1 MAEIVNLRQARKH
14 KARNEK
20 ERIAA
25 ENRAIHGR
33 SKAERER
40 ESLVDRKAATFLD
53 AHRRSRGDE
62 PADQ

>member
-14 KARNEK
+14 KARSEK

-40 ESLVDRKAATFLD
+40 EGLLERKATTFLD
-53 AHRRSRGDE
+53 AHRRSPGHEPGD
-62 PADQ
+62 Q

>member
-1 MAEIVNLRQARKH
+1 MAEIVNLRQARKN
-14 KARNEK
+14 KARSEK

-40 ESLVDRKAATFLD
+40 ESLLERKATTFLD
-53 AHRRSRGDE
+53 AHRRSPGSEPGD
-62 PADQ
+62 Q

>member
-14 KARNEK
+14 KARSEK

-33 SKAERER
+33 NRAERER
-40 ESLVDRKAATFLD
+40 ESLLERKATTFLD
-53 AHRRSRGDE
+53 AHRRSPDREPGD
-62 PADQ
+62 Q

>member
-1 MAEIVNLRQARKH
+1 MTEIVNLRQARKH
-14 KARNEK
+14 KARSEK

-40 ESLVDRKAATFLD
+40 KALLEGKAAAFLD
-53 AHRRSRGDE
+53 AHRRSPGREPGD
-62 PADQ
+62 Q

>member
-14 KARNEK
+14 KARSEK

-33 SKAERER
+33 SKSERER
-40 ESLVDRKAATFLD
+40 ESLLESKATTFLD
-53 AHRRSRGDE
+53 AHRRSPDREPGD
-62 PADQ
+62 Q